1 MAIFAFI
8 FGGLSGLVAAF
19 LAMMLFD
26 VGLMG
31 GIGVFYL
38 TWLAESWTPGRTLN
52 AQFLDLEGSLEP
64 GSGPPTRIIVKTE
77 EGREGL
83 LAGAR
88 HVPFRKGRGIVVR
101 EETSDIFGRVRYRFV
116 RLADQPD

>member
-1 MAIFAFI
+1 MDAEKRAQLTRLLWRDRLKWFLWP
-8 FGGLSGLVAAF
+8 GLLLLVF
-19 LAMMLFD
+19 
-26 VGLMG
+26 
-31 GIGVFYL
+31 GVFYL

-64 GSGPPTRIIVKTE
+64 GTGPPTRIIVKTE

-88 HVPFRKGRGIVVR
+88 HITFRKGRRIVVR

-116 RLADQPD
+116 RLADQPG